1 MISLCPAINL
11 VAECMT
17 ISVGKNYQLQKCKVW
32 TLMIKTNVLLS
43 LYFERWGIDIEI
55 RTEI

>member
-1 MISLCPAINL
+1 
-11 VAECMT
+11 MT
-17 ISVGKNYQLQKCKVW
+17 ISAGKNYQLQKCKVW